1 MTDAEK
7 WYDEKIAIFTK
18 EKEEL
23 VEISAKIGEYEK
35 MVEKLRSIK
44 REELL
49 NGATVFNCKKKEVN
63 EADGEHE
70 HVETD
75 MVSFNLESDD
85 DIKLLDDIRCL
96 MVFELQKRI
105 GKLKESRKKYDYL
118 VMGRESLIDGISRK

>member
-7 WYDEKIAIFTK
+7 WYEEKIATFTK

-23 VEISAKIGEYEK
+23 AEISAKIGEYEK

-49 NGATVFNCKKKEVN
+49 NGAVVFNCKKKEVT
-63 EADGEHE
+63 EGDEP
-70 HVETD
+70 VETD
-75 MVSFNLESDD
+75 MVSFNLESND

-105 GKLKESRKKYDYL
+105 GKLKESRKKYDYII
-118 VMGRESLIDGISRK
+118 MGRECLTGVSNK

>member
-63 EADGEHE
+63 EGDNE
-70 HVETD
+70 HVQTD

-105 GKLKESRKKYDYL
+105 GKLKESRKKYDYII
-118 VMGRESLIDGISRK
+118 MGRESFIDGISRK